1 MNNKTKYGISSI
13 GVENFR
19 SLKKLDPIEIKPITI
34 LVGEN
39 SCGKSSFLRL
49 LPLLKQS
56 QDEKINGPLA
66 LYGEYVDFGSFSN
79 VKNISSTNDAITMK
93 INGFLQP
100 LFLRRKRVSLIP
112 YSVIYDIRQEYKD
125 NPFVSY
131 IQVFLGEDFS
141 FSINISAD
149 GNVTELKIDHENFSM
164 KKKLVAGYPDGCPCI
179 LPFVVEEGNS
189 LHRWYM
195 PNCALDVVCEQ
206 KSLQKVLTEEFF
218 TEIDLL
224 DFQSKE
230 KCRKKIRQLSKK
242 KKINCDDII
251 VDEIIKHL
259 FYSNIPNI
267 LYTMNRSLF
276 WSLNG
281 VKYAKPI
288 RANTERYYR
297 YKPLHVNEVS
307 SDGNNLSQV
316 LSSFS
321 SKKKLAFE
329 KWMKDNFGFKAYVRG
344 DELKSIYI
352 KIGKSE
358 EHNIIDMGY
367 GFTQMLPIV
376 VQLWLSLQNDSD
388 YVNERDI
395 IFAIEQP
402 ELHLHPAYQKLLLK
416 VFCETLVQMKK
427 NGQNIRFLLETHS
440 KNFVTT
446 LARCIEDK
454 KNCLDSNDVN
464 ILVFENKNGCES
476 IVRQSRFD
484 KNGNLENWPIGFF
497 G

>member
-1 MNNKTKYGISSI
+1 MKNKIKYGISSI

-79 VKNISSTNDAITMK
+79 AKNVSSTDDTITMK
-93 INGFLQP
+93 INGHLQP
-100 LFLRRKRVSLIP
+100 VFLRRKTTSLVSF
-112 YSVIYDIRQEYKD
+112 SVTYDIKQENKE
-125 NPFVSY
+125 NPYVSY
-131 IQVFLGEDFS
+131 LHVLLGDDYS
-141 FSINISAD
+141 FSIKISAD
-149 GNVTELKIDHENFSM
+149 GDVVELKINGKIFQM
-164 KKKLVAGYPDGCPCI
+164 KRKLIAGYPDGCPCI
-179 LPFVVEEGNS
+179 LPFVVENGYS
-189 LHRWYM
+189 LHHWYM
-195 PNCALDVVCEQ
+195 PNCALDIECEQ
-206 KSLQKVLTEEFF
+206 KSLQKVLTEDFF
-218 TEIDLL
+218 HQIDIS
-224 DFQSKE
+224 DFQSKD
-230 KCRKKIRQLSKK
+230 KCRKKIHLLSKK
-242 KKINCDDII
+242 KKVSYEDDV
-251 VDEIIKHL
+251 VDEIITHL
-259 FYSNIPNI
+259 IYSSIPNI
-267 LYTMNRSLF
+267 LYTINRNMF
-276 WSLNG
+276 FALNN

-329 KWMKDNFGFKAYVRG
+329 KWMRDNFGFKAYVRG

-376 VQLWLSLQNDSD
+376 VQLWLSLQNESNFTGEKD
-388 YVNERDI
+388 V

-402 ELHLHPAYQKLLLK
+402 ELHLHPAYQKLLLN
-416 VFCETLVQMKK
+416 VFCETLKQMKK
-427 NGQNIRFLLETHS
+427 SNQKIRFLLETHS
-440 KNFVTT
+440 KSFITA
-446 LARCIEDK
+446 LARCIEENK
-454 KNCLDSNDVN
+454 SGIDSDDIS
-464 ILVFENKNGCES
+464 ILIFENKNGCES
-476 IVRQSRFD
+476 VVQQSCFD
-484 KNGNLENWPIGFF
+484 KDGNLENWPIGFF